1 MLATTLPIYCTQL
14 RKQRYDHNY
23 LYIPTSYS
31 FPTKAFHLRLPFTGH
46 IHARKLR
53 ATNWVL
59 PLAAHAAV
67 HATATFLIAIWFSLH
82 LAIILAIADFILH
95 FTIDRL
101 KASPNYGGRFKPDQ
115 PYFWWALGADQMA
128 HHFTHY
134 AFIFILLGA
143 Y

>member
-1 MLATTLPIYCTQL
+1 MTTVICIFLLLIVFQLKHFICDYPLQGTYML
-14 RKQRYDHNY
+14 
-23 LYIPTSYS
+23 
-31 FPTKAFHLRLPFTGH
+31 G
-46 IHARKLR
+46 KLR

-101 KASPNYGGRFKPDQ
+101 KASPNIGGRFKPDQ

-134 AFIFILLGA
+134 SFIFILLGA

>member
-1 MLATTLPIYCTQL
+1 MVELFLLLIVFQLKHFICDYPLQGTYML
-14 RKQRYDHNY
+14 
-23 LYIPTSYS
+23 
-31 FPTKAFHLRLPFTGH
+31 G
-46 IHARKLR
+46 KLR

-67 HATATFLIAIWFSLH
+67 HATATLLIAIWFSLH
-82 LAIILAIADFILH
+82 LAIILAITDFILH

>member
-1 MLATTLPIYCTQL
+1 MVELFLLLIVFQLKHFICDYPLQGTYML
-14 RKQRYDHNY
+14 
-23 LYIPTSYS
+23 
-31 FPTKAFHLRLPFTGH
+31 G
-46 IHARKLR
+46 KLR
-53 ATNWVL
+53 ATNWAL

-67 HATATFLIAIWFSLH
+67 HATATFLIAIRFSLH

-101 KASPNYGGRFKPDQ
+101 KASPNIGGRFKPDQ

>member
-1 MLATTLPIYCTQL
+1 MVELFLLLIVFQLKHFICDYPLQGTYML
-14 RKQRYDHNY
+14 
-23 LYIPTSYS
+23 
-31 FPTKAFHLRLPFTGH
+31 G
-46 IHARKLR
+46 KLR

-59 PLAAHAAV
+59 PLAAHAAI
-67 HATATFLIAIWFSLH
+67 HATATLLIAIWFSLH
-82 LAIILAIADFILH
+82 LAVILAITDFILH

>member
-1 MLATTLPIYCTQL
+1 MVELFLLLIVFQLKHFICDYPLQGTYML
-14 RKQRYDHNY
+14 
-23 LYIPTSYS
+23 
-31 FPTKAFHLRLPFTGH
+31 G
-46 IHARKLR
+46 KLR
-53 ATNWVL
+53 ATDWAL

-101 KASPNYGGRFKPDQ
+101 KASPNIGGRFKPDQ

-134 AFIFILLGA
+134 SFIFILLGA

>member
-1 MLATTLPIYCTQL
+1 MELIFILLIAFQLKHFICDYPLQNTYML
-14 RKQRYDHNY
+14 
-23 LYIPTSYS
+23 
-31 FPTKAFHLRLPFTGH
+31 G
-46 IHARKLR
+46 KLR

-82 LAIILAIADFILH
+82 LAIILAITDFILH

-115 PYFWWALGADQMA
+115 PYFWWTLGADQMA
-128 HHFTHY
+128 HHLTHY
-134 AFIFILLGA
+134 AFIFVLLQ
-143 Y
+143 

>member
-1 MLATTLPIYCTQL
+1 MTTVICVFLLLIVFQLKHFICDYPLQGTYML
-14 RKQRYDHNY
+14 
-23 LYIPTSYS
+23 
-31 FPTKAFHLRLPFTGH
+31 G
-46 IHARKLR
+46 KLR

-67 HATATFLIAIWFSLH
+67 HATATLLIAIWFSLH
-82 LAIILAIADFILH
+82 LAIILAITDFILH

>member
-1 MLATTLPIYCTQL
+1 MVELFLLLIVFQLKHFICDYPLQGTYML
-14 RKQRYDHNY
+14 
-23 LYIPTSYS
+23 
-31 FPTKAFHLRLPFTGH
+31 G
-46 IHARKLR
+46 KLR

-59 PLAAHAAV
+59 QLAAHAAV

-82 LAIILAIADFILH
+82 LAIILAITDFILH

>member
-1 MLATTLPIYCTQL
+1 MVELFLLLIVFQLKHFICDFPLQGTYML
-14 RKQRYDHNY
+14 
-23 LYIPTSYS
+23 
-31 FPTKAFHLRLPFTGH
+31 G
-46 IHARKLR
+46 KLR

-67 HATATFLIAIWFSLH
+67 HATATLLIAIWFSLH
-82 LAIILAIADFILH
+82 LAIILAITDFILH

>member
-1 MLATTLPIYCTQL
+1 MTTVICIFLLLIAFQLKHFICDYPLQGTYML
-14 RKQRYDHNY
+14 
-23 LYIPTSYS
+23 
-31 FPTKAFHLRLPFTGH
+31 G
-46 IHARKLR
+46 KLR

-67 HATATFLIAIWFSLH
+67 HATATLLIAIWFSLH

>member
-1 MLATTLPIYCTQL
+1 MVGLFLLLIVFQLKHFICDYPLQGTYML
-14 RKQRYDHNY
+14 
-23 LYIPTSYS
+23 
-31 FPTKAFHLRLPFTGH
+31 G
-46 IHARKLR
+46 KLR
-53 ATNWVL
+53 ATNWAL

-101 KASPNYGGRFKPDQ
+101 KASPNIGGRFKPDQ

-134 AFIFILLGA
+134 SFIFILLGA